1 MSCFC
6 RVILVEIV
14 VSGCILIVSVLVGF
28 DFLARW
34 EVCRLFFCSDFIFL
48 AQKFYVENVMMFL

>member
-1 MSCFC
+1 MKF
-6 RVILVEIV
+6 V

-34 EVCRLFFCSDFIFL
+34 EVCRLFFLFR
-48 AQKFYVENVMMFL
+48 FYFSGAEVLC